1 MKAKCLNANVRQ
13 PSRSGRG
20 LRSLVCSLLMAVA
33 AGGTPLVAQSDPAGG
48 NGSASAGPDALLE
61 EFATRPLEVRLA
73 LSLVKLD
80 GDIIM
85 KLDQA
90 LATKPRQA
98 VGATLEQ
105 ENRLRVEALF
115 TPVWITATELTLHVQ
130 LQIWEADSAG
140 AYGQAPVASAYRA
153 MPVALGDHVLLF
165 PLGGED
171 QLQGNTRRFHFR
183 ADAFPVDP
191 PQGHDAAGATED
203 GPVAVVI
210 VMAVQ
215 VDLYEEN
222 EAPQQQ
228 NAVS

>member
-1 MKAKCLNANVRQ
+1 MKAKCLKANVRH
-13 PSRSGRG
+13 PSRRRRG
-20 LRSLVCSLLMAVA
+20 FRLLVCSLLMAAA
-33 AGGTPLVAQSDPAGG
+33 AGGAPVAAQRAPAD
-48 NGSASAGPDALLE
+48 GSEPAATRPGAVLE
-61 EFATRPLEVRLA
+61 EFAARPLEIRLA
-73 LSLVKLD
+73 LSLVTLD

-85 KLDQA
+85 KLDQSQ
-90 LATKPRQA
+90 ATRPRQA

-105 ENRLRVEALF
+105 ANRLRVEALF

-140 AYGQAPVASAYRA
+140 AYGSAPVASAYRA

-171 QLQGNTRRFHFR
+171 RLQGSTRRFHFR

-191 PQGHDAAGATED
+191 PRHKDAEEG

-222 EAPQQQ
+222 EVSQHQ

>member
-1 MKAKCLNANVRQ
+1 M
-13 PSRSGRG
+13 
-20 LRSLVCSLLMAVA
+20 
-33 AGGTPLVAQSDPAGG
+33 
-48 NGSASAGPDALLE
+48 LE
-61 EFATRPLEVRLA
+61 EFAARPLEIRLA
-73 LSLVKLD
+73 LSLVTLD
-80 GDIIM
+80 GRIIM
-85 KLDQA
+85 KLDQSQ
-90 LATKPRQA
+90 ATRPRQA

-105 ENRLRVEALF
+105 TDRLRVEALF

-130 LQIWEADSAG
+130 LQIWEADAEG
-140 AYGQAPVASAYRA
+140 AYGSEPVASAYRA

-191 PQGHDAAGATED
+191 PQGGAAGGDTED

-222 EAPQQQ
+222 EAAQQQ
-228 NAVS
+228 HAVS